1 MIKPPV
7 RGSVRESRAAFLTRE
22 FMTAKGKLKIFVML
36 ATTAA
41 VTFAAGYYTG
51 VVQMAAYVR
60 EALAR

>member
-1 MIKPPV
+1 
-7 RGSVRESRAAFLTRE
+7 
-22 FMTAKGKLKIFVML
+22 MTAKGKLKIFVML

-51 VVQMAAYVR
+51 VVQMAAYVQ